1 MIQAI
6 LFDIEGT
13 LTNLDMVKFM
23 QNYLGILAPR
33 FSHIISPD
41 KFTKQLIKSMENVQK
56 ERNHEQTVMQAFFE
70 DFSKSTGQSVQTLK
84 QIFDRFYTTDFPAL
98 RCLVQPNA
106 HGAKVVAKSIQE
118 GFLTAI
124 VSDPLMPLVAIQE
137 QIRWTDLNP
146 EQFKVIASLDNFHY
160 TKPQLEFFNEI
171 AEKLGVRSESCL
183 LVSTHS
189 KDLICQ
195 ELGMQVFLIE
205 KALESK
211 NQDHQAGQLEDLY
224 RLISNGLL

>member
-13 LTNLDMVKFM
+13 LTNLDMAKFM

-56 ERNHEQTVMQAFFE
+56 EPKHEQTVMQAFFE
-70 DFSKSTGQSVQTLK
+70 DFSKATGQSVQTIK
-84 QIFDRFYTTDFPAL
+84 QIFDRFYTADFPAL

-106 HGAKVVAKSIQE
+106 QGVKVVAKSIQE

-124 VSDPLMPLVAIQE
+124 VSDPLIPLVAIRE
-137 QIRWTDLNP
+137 QISWTGLNP
-146 EQFKVIASLDNFHY
+146 EQFKVIASLDDFHY

-171 AEKLGVRSESCL
+171 AEKLGVRPEGCL
-183 LVSTHS
+183 LVSTHN

-195 ELGMQVFLIE
+195 ELGMQVFLVE
-205 KALESK
+205 KALEAK
-211 NQDHQAGQLEDLY
+211 DQNHHAGQLENLY